1 MKNIVLFGGGN
12 IAQAIIEGL
21 VKSGYKRNKIFYIDR
36 NTKNQKKLSKLRIK
50 NFKNYSS
57 EKIDLFIL
65 AVKPKDALNAY
76 REIIENYKGRKIIS
90 FVAGIQS
97 NKYLKI
103 NKDIQFLRAMPN
115 TSSRFNLGITA
126 LFNSTFKE
134 SSLKKVIKLFK
145 RVGIILELDKENK
158 IDTFTGMI
166 GSGPAYFFYLLK
178 SYEKKLMLLCG
189 NDKEKVNDIMVNLIK
204 GIGLSIEHNQDL
216 DELIAAVAS
225 KKGTTEAGLNSFKL
239 KKLNRSFED
248 GINAAVKRSKEIS
261 NEF

>member
-12 IAQAIIEGL
+12 ISQAIIEGL
-21 VKSGYKRNKIFYIDR
+21 IKSGYKRNKIFYVDR
-36 NTKNQKKLSKLRIK
+36 NIKNQKKLSKLRIK
-50 NFKNYSS
+50 NFKKYRS

-65 AVKPKDALNAY
+65 AVKPKDALRAY
-76 REIIENYKGRKIIS
+76 REIIENYKGQKIIS

-97 NKYLKI
+97 KKYLKI
-103 NKDIQFLRAMPN
+103 NNDIQFLRAMPN

-145 RVGIILELDKENK
+145 GVGIILELDKENK
-158 IDTFTGMI
+158 IDAFTGMI

-178 SYEKKLMLLCG
+178 SYEKKLTFLCR

-225 KKGTTEAGLNSFKL
+225 KKGTTEAGLDSFKSM
-239 KKLNRSFED
+239 KLNKSFED
-248 GINAAVKRSKEIS
+248 GINAAIKRSKEIS